1 MGAESSSTG
10 LRSRHAW
17 LTDEQLET
25 LRGLAGGGEAVPL
38 SMGKAAAAGANGGK
52 EAGECL
58 LFVATPGV
66 DFGELLGKYV
76 GENGRSQRGGR
87 EAGNVSAKSTSARQ
101 RAQTRTR
108 GKRAK
113 GTQGEASAAS
123 FERAEPSR
131 PPLTP
136 LASLPLA
143 RAGTWG
149 GARAGSRL
157 TLARAGLSGRRRS
170 CAAGCSA

>member
-25 LRGLAGGGEAVPL
+25 LRGLAGGGSAVPL

-87 EAGNVSAKSTSARQ
+87 EAGNVSAKSTSAKTTSADANAREAGEGNA
-101 RAQTRTR
+101 RRSER
-108 GKRAK
+108 GVLR
-113 GTQGEASAAS
+113 E
-123 FERAEPSR
+123 
-131 PPLTP
+131 
-136 LASLPLA
+136 
-143 RAGTWG
+143 
-149 GARAGSRL
+149 
-157 TLARAGLSGRRRS
+157 GLRRRGRR
-170 CAAGCSA
+170 